1 MPSAWHI
8 LSFAYVVNI
17 FWAFGQHFYFN
28 LECAFSQWILLQ
40 VIVLYCL
47 DPGFDTHNGENK
59 KSMYF
64 FNFCGVSGALLYV
77 FIVSIYLFILLS
89 IL

>member
-47 DPGFDTHNGENK
+47 DPGFDPHNER
-59 KSMYF
+59 SMYF